1 MIFIIGENSRLG
13 QVLNNNQNSVI
24 INRDVYQDWYKNDA
38 EKKNFFI
45 F

>member
-24 INRDVYQDWYKNDA
+24 INRDVYQESIKLNQN
-38 EKKNFFI
+38 KKKAS
-45 F
+45 